1 MRDKGYRNDLTD
13 FIPHPYPLTRLLC
26 RNSSERKFI
35 LMSSVIQ
42 PARPAV
48 APRATK
54 TNIIGLEKTEYRG
67 RDSTLCKGCGH
78 DSISQRI
85 INSVWELGLD
95 QTQVIKLSGIGC
107 SSKTPAY
114 FLGHSHGFNS
124 LHGRMPSVA
133 TGALTAN
140 RQLKAIG
147 VSGDGDTASI
157 GIGQFK
163 HAVRRNLPLV
173 YIVENNGVYGLTKG
187 QFSATSDKGQTLK
200 YAGVNNLPSLD
211 VCIEAL
217 VANATF
223 VARSFAGD
231 AKQVETLLK
240 AAISH
245 RGIAVLDII
254 SPCVTFNNHDSSNKS
269 YGWGKANE
277 SPIHELNFIPFHEE
291 IEIDEYDDEREV
303 QLHDGSWIVLKKLE
317 NEYDPTNKMLAYQ
330 TLENAKREG
339 KFLTGLFYINDNE
352 PTMLELLNMVDEPL
366 SHLTESQVRPT
377 RESLRQIMA
386 EL

>member
-1 MRDKGYRNDLTD
+1 MSTV
-13 FIPHPYPLTRLLC
+13 T
-26 RNSSERKFI
+26 ERMK
-35 LMSSVIQ
+35 VAAA
-42 PARPAV
+42 ARTP
-48 APRATK
+48 K
-54 TNIIGLEKTEYRG
+54 TNAIGLEKTEYKG

-78 DSISQRI
+78 DSISARI
-85 INSVWELGLD
+85 INSVWELGLP
-95 QTQVIKLSGIGC
+95 QHRVIKLSGIGC

-140 RQLKAIG
+140 QTLVGIG

-163 HAVRRNLPLV
+163 HAARRNLPVV

-187 QFSATSDKGQTLK
+187 QFSATSDKGQMLK
-200 YAGVNNLPSLD
+200 YAGVNDLPSLD
-211 VCIEAL
+211 ICLEAL
-217 VANATF
+217 AANATF

-231 AKQVETLLK
+231 AKQVEALLK

-245 RGIAVLDII
+245 RGVAVLDII

-269 YGWGKANE
+269 YAWGKANE
-277 SPIHELNFIPFHEE
+277 TPIHELNFIPKYEE

-303 QLHDGSWIVLKKLE
+303 QLHDGSWIQLKKLDAD
-317 NEYDPTNKMLAYQ
+317 YDPTNKMLAYQ
-330 TLENAKREG
+330 TLETARQDG
-339 KFLTGLFYINDNE
+339 KFLTGLFYINDEE
-352 PTMLELLNMVDEPL
+352 PNMLERLNMVDRPL
-366 SHLTESQVRPT
+366 AALTDADTRPS
-377 RESLRQIMA
+377 RDALKQIMA

>member
-1 MRDKGYRNDLTD
+1 
-13 FIPHPYPLTRLLC
+13 
-26 RNSSERKFI
+26 
-35 LMSSVIQ
+35 MSTVTSQ
-42 PARPAV
+42 ARAAATAR
-48 APRATK
+48 APK
-54 TNIIGLEKTEYRG
+54 TNASGLEKAEYRG

-78 DSISQRI
+78 DSISARI

-95 QTQVIKLSGIGC
+95 QSQVIKLSGIGC

-140 RQLKAIG
+140 RKLFAIG

-157 GIGQFK
+157 GLGQFK

-187 QFSATSDKGQTLK
+187 QFSATSDKGQFLK
-200 YAGVNNLPSLD
+200 YAGVNQLPALD
-211 VCIEAL
+211 ICMEAL
-217 VANATF
+217 IANATF

-231 AKQVETLLK
+231 AKQVEALLK
-240 AAISH
+240 AAVSH

-277 SPIHELNFIPFHEE
+277 SPIHELNFVPKYEE

-317 NEYDPTNKMLAYQ
+317 TDYDPTNKMLAYQ
-330 TLENAKREG
+330 TLENARREN
-339 KFLTGLFYINDNE
+339 KFLTGLFYINDEE
-352 PTMLELLNMVDEPL
+352 PNMLELLDMVDQPL
-366 SHLTESQVRPT
+366 AYLSDSQIRPT